1 MTEQLRAAITAHEV
15 ALLHRILAAVER
27 NARVKWERADDIDV
41 RTGTLR
47 RFNYPTASMDLGD
60 ATIRITTSSGTEL
73 DMPVIEAM
81 DLLANGAM
89 AFEGMPR

>member
-1 MTEQLRAAITAHEV
+1 MTQPTRAAITARDVE
-15 ALLHRILAAVER
+15 LLHRIVAAVER
-27 NARVKWERADDIDV
+27 GASVKWQRDDDLDV

-47 RFNYPTASMDLGD
+47 RFNYPTPSKDLCD
-60 ATIRITTSSGTEL
+60 ATVRITISSGTEM

-81 DLLANGAM
+81 DLLAGGAM